1 MDPESG
7 EKKVTIP
14 KNAIIY
20 IFYSSI
26 IKKEDLF

>member
-1 MDPESG
+1 MDPVSG

-14 KNAIIY
+14 QGAIIY

-26 IKKEDLF
+26 IKKQD